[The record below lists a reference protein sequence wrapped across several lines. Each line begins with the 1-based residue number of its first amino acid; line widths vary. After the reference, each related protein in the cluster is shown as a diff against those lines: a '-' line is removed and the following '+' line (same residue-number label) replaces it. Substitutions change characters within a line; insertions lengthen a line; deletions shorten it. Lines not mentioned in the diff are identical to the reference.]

1 MGNICYALE
10 GQVAVVTGAS
20 RGIGFEIAKK
30 LLEEKAKVAV
40 CSRKPDGLDLAAELL
55 NGGDN
60 VLAMPAHVAKEDDVN
75 KFFDAVQEKF
85 GRIDILI
92 NNVGMNL
99 MTVST
104 NETEPAL
111 WQKIMDTNLTGAFM
125 CARRAAVVM
134 KGQAGGRIVN
144 ISSVAA
150 HRAAPGMGIYGVAK
164 AGLEMLTKVLAS
176 ELGPFEILVN
186 AVAPGMVK
194 TDFSKPF
201 WGNQE
206 IHDTIVRQ
214 IPLGRLAETADVV
227 SPVLYLASKA
237 NTYITG
243 QTIMVDGGAT
253 AV

>member
-1 MGNICYALE
+1 MGNVCYGLE
-10 GQVAVVTGAS
+10 GKVALVTGGS
-20 RGIGFEIAKK
+20 RGIGFEVAKA
-30 LLEEKAKVAV
+30 LLDEKAKVAI

-55 NGGDN
+55 GGGDN
-60 VLAMPAHVAKEDDVN
+60 VLAVPAHVAKEDDVN
-75 KFFDAVQEKF
+75 KLFDMVMEKF
-85 GRIDILI
+85 GRLDILV

-104 NETEPAL
+104 NETEPAM
-111 WQKIMDTNLTGAFM
+111 WQKIIDTNLTGTFM
-125 CARRAAVVM
+125 CSRRAAAIM

-144 ISSVAA
+144 ISSMAA

-164 AGLEMLTKVLAS
+164 AGMEMLTKVLAS
-176 ELGPFEILVN
+176 ELAPFGILVN

-206 IHDTIVRQ
+206 IHDALVRQ
-214 IPLGRLAETADVV
+214 IPVGRLAESKDVV
-227 SPVLYLASKA
+227 SPVMFLASDA